1 MLLRKT
7 QVCRGFKTMAT
18 SKSSIPFSFSKGSCS
33 MVCSAASGA
42 AFGVIGTASRAKKT
56 KTGRAA

>member
-7 QVCRGFKTMAT
+7 QSLCGFHCCANAN
-18 SKSSIPFSFSKGSCS
+18 SSIPFSFSKGSCS